1 MLNTMIVL
9 VRAVFKV
16 SLLHSWKSLHKIYT
30 FTGQTRFVWN
40 YSKKKQ
46 DFHKNKDPQTPSK
59 LNVSVKEERL
69 WKESLSLLIVIQE
82 SVHVLTGGTK
92 FYLEP
97 VDSTAVDERRKH
109 SHSASERITDG
120 THSQYHVQICANTLN
135 EEVVHRQRSSV
146 DFTALRKKNWTSYR
160 RL

>member
-1 MLNTMIVL
+1 M
-9 VRAVFKV
+9 KGV
-16 SLLHSWKSLHKIYT
+16 S
-30 FTGQTRFVWN
+30 FPF
-40 YSKKKQ
+40 
-46 DFHKNKDPQTPSK
+46 
-59 LNVSVKEERL
+59 
-69 WKESLSLLIVIQE
+69 LIAIQE

-146 DFTALRKKNWTSYR
+146 DFTALRKKKLNKLQTFVNLTLPTCNSG
-160 RL
+160 LLHGKKKK

>member
-1 MLNTMIVL
+1 M
-9 VRAVFKV
+9 KGV
-16 SLLHSWKSLHKIYT
+16 S
-30 FTGQTRFVWN
+30 FPF
-40 YSKKKQ
+40 
-46 DFHKNKDPQTPSK
+46 
-59 LNVSVKEERL
+59 
-69 WKESLSLLIVIQE
+69 LIAIQE

-146 DFTALRKKNWTSYR
+146 DFTALTKKN
-160 RL
+160 